1 MKKMRVVLVTD
12 NYDRKMG
19 YLQNNL
25 PMSMGELGIDM
36 HVITLDLP
44 PYYMFPDVRKAYDE
58 FSSEKLV
65 PGTTEQMDG
74 FQLHIVGHRK
84 QLGYVRGVGLKEK
97 IAELKPDIVQTMAA
111 ISWIPVDCA
120 VLKRK
125 LGFKLF
131 TASHYTASVFPLA
144 TAGLP
149 KYHPQM
155 IKAFLTRFLHGRWV
169 SWHTERFYGAT
180 SDCTDVAVRFFG
192 VEPKKTAQSELG
204 VNTSVFYPATTEED
218 REASKQ
224 IRERFNISD
233 DEIFVLYTGRFFPEK
248 QPIVLAHAIAKLQ
261 AMGEPYRAV
270 FMGSGEQKDGIE
282 ACDGCTVSPFVPFVE
297 LGSYFRAADI
307 GCWPAAESMSMIDA
321 AACGIP
327 IVINHTVKATE
338 RVEGNGLMYQ
348 LMDVDDLVRV
358 LLELKDPAVRKKLGD
373 FGAEKIRENFSWKS
387 LAKQRIADYEAAL
400 NGTLK

>member
-1 MKKMRVVLVTD
+1 MRVVLIAD

-25 PMSMGELGIDM
+25 PKVMGELGVDM

-44 PYYMFPDVRKAYDE
+44 PYYMFPDVRKAYE
-58 FSSEKLV
+58 GFSSEPLI
-65 PGTTEQMDG
+65 PGTVEKLEGHT
-74 FQLHIVGHRK
+74 LHIIGHKK

-111 ISWIPVDCA
+111 ISWIPLDCA

-149 KYHPQM
+149 KFHPQM
-155 IKAFLTRFLHGRWV
+155 IKAFLTRFLHGRWI

-180 SDCTDVAVRFFG
+180 VDCTKVAVDFFG
-192 VEPKKTAQSELG
+192 VEPHKTAQSELG
-204 VNTSVFYPATTEED
+204 VDTNIFYPVTTDED
-218 REASKQ
+218 RESRNQVRAK
-224 IRERFNISD
+224 FGISD
-233 DEIFVLYTGRFFPEK
+233 DQIFVLYTGRFFPEK
-248 QPIVLAHAIAKLQ
+248 QPIVLAKAIAKLR
-261 AMGEPYRAV
+261 AMGEPYTAV
-270 FMGSGEQKDGIE
+270 FMGSGEQKEGIE
-282 ACDGCTVSPFVPFVE
+282 ACEGCIVSPFVPFVE
-297 LGSYFRAADI
+297 LGNYFRAADI

-327 IVINHTVKATE
+327 IVINHTVQATE

-358 LLELKDPAVRKKLGD
+358 LLELKDPALRKKLGD
-373 FGAEKIRENFSWKS
+373 FGAEKIREQFSWKS

-400 NGTLK
+400 SGKLGKV